1 MFGKRNMADI
11 SYGII
16 GLNTFGKELAI
27 NLAQSSKDIMVIDT
41 DEEAVRDLRE
51 YTENAFV
58 VRSYDKKTLRDTGI
72 QNCDV
77 VVVCMASHMDTSIL
91 TVLHLIGFKI
101 PRVIAQTS
109 SDDQGEVFKKMGAEV
124 VFPEKD
130 MAVRLARRLEPS
142 QIINY
147 IELSEDVDIS
157 KMSLP
162 EKLIGKSI
170 IDSQIRGNYGLN
182 IIAIESG
189 GEIIPDFS
197 ASYVFQEG
205 DQIIVIGDRDKIK
218 KFENLY

>member
-1 MFGKRNMADI
+1 MFGKKSEAEI
-11 SYGII
+11 SYGVI

-27 NLAQSSKDIMVIDT
+27 NLAQSGKDIMVIGS
-41 DEEAVRDLRE
+41 DEEDVRDLRE

-77 VVVCMASHMDTSIL
+77 VIVCMASHLDASIL
-91 TVLHLIGFKI
+91 TVLHLISFKV

-109 SDDQGEVFKKMGAEV
+109 SDDQCEVLKKMGAEV

-147 IELSEDVDIS
+147 IELSENVDIS

-162 EKLIGKSI
+162 EKLVGKSI
-170 IDSQIRGNYGLN
+170 IESRIRSNYGLN
-182 IIAIESG
+182 IIAIERG

-197 ASYVFQEG
+197 ASYVLKEG
-205 DQIIVIGDRDKIK
+205 DQIIVIGDRKGIK
-218 KFENLY
+218 KFENAY